1 MKRGRQEA
9 FESLRRVTTLV
20 LAVVAVAGLSGLIW
34 AFWISRYDPVLTQVV
49 VSNFA
54 AIVGLPL
61 AAVTA
66 FIVVAILRQSEQ
78 PLEFEGL
85 GFKFRGPAGEIV
97 LWVGCFLAIVGAI
110 RLLWRG

>member
-1 MKRGRQEA
+1 
-9 FESLRRVTTLV
+9 
-20 LAVVAVAGLSGLIW
+20 VAVAALTVLIW
-34 AFWISRYDPVLTQVV
+34 NLWVNRYDPVLTQLV

-54 AIVGLPL
+54 AIIGLPL

-66 FIVVAILRQSEQ
+66 FIVIAILRQSEQ

-97 LWVGCFLAIVGAI
+97 LWVGCFLASVGAI
-110 RLLWRG
+110 RLLWRE